1 MPDFSPPPNVTVWI
15 PPLLRDLTGGQET
28 ARVAGGTVRQ
38 VVEALDRLHPGV
50 KERLCAGD
58 ELRPGIA
65 VAVGAQLSSLGLLQ
79 PVPAGSEV
87 HFLPALSG
95 G

>member
-1 MPDFSPPPNVTVWI
+1 VID
-15 PPLLRDLTGGQET
+15 
-28 ARVAGGTVRQ
+28 
-38 VVEALDRLHPGV
+38 ALDQLYPGV
-50 KERLCAGD
+50 RARLYAGD

-65 VAVGAQLSSLGLLQ
+65 VAVGTQVSSLGLLQ

-87 HFLPALSG
+87 HFLPAISG